1 MSATPNRVKGFAIV
15 SAIFIPLTF
24 LVGVWGMNF
33 DPQASP
39 WNMPESTRT
48 RRDPMVSRYFEPVT
62 VPAAPRNVS
71 VVGFVES
78 VSVGQTLA
86 AKRRQ
91 RIVPERE
98 QGRTPATVA
107 SRGPEAD
114 LGRVDDGHVEIGLGG
129 EVRPGEMGAE
139 HLALMAGQLGMQP
152 RFLAQQARDMADRV
166 PTAID
171 QAAREIGNRLAGGIR
186 QGPDVLA
193 RFALGEWALLLPHTG
208 LDGAVAVAQRC
219 LERVNG
225 QELRVGGSTVSLCV
239 SAGVAAHQP
248 VRRYSVDTVG
258 MLLQAAER
266 AQRQSSALG
275 GGRAVGVACGS
286 AAAQAGAPP
295 ER

>member
-1 MSATPNRVKGFAIV
+1 MNTGRRAAGDGGDAPPPEKLEIGFA
-15 SAIFIPLTF
+15 
-24 LVGVWGMNF
+24 
-33 DPQASP
+33 
-39 WNMPESTRT
+39 TR
-48 RRDPMVSRYFEPVT
+48 
-62 VPAAPRNVS
+62 
-71 VVGFVES
+71 
-78 VSVGQTLA
+78 L
-86 AKRRQ
+86 
-91 RIVPERE
+91 
-98 QGRTPATVA
+98 
-107 SRGPEAD
+107 
-114 LGRVDDGHVEIGLGG
+114 
-129 EVRPGEMGAE
+129 
-139 HLALMAGQLGMQP
+139 
-152 RFLAQQARDMADRV
+152 RFLAMAELE
-166 PTAID
+166 
-171 QAAREIGNRLAGGIR
+171 AARAARYGLPLSLALFMLEDRDSLRRQLEQELERCDWEIGNRLAGGIR